1 MTYDDVMFANFT
13 IQPIELPYSC
23 ANSIH
28 LVSSAYNKQLRVS
41 SKVQTLSHEARD
53 CTGMRLNSKIQNL
66 VDNLGANLTWLQAP
80 LTCQQDLSDL
90 DYCTYLVE
98 ILKRDKLTDFAL

>member
-1 MTYDDVMFANFT
+1 
-13 IQPIELPYSC
+13 
-23 ANSIH
+23 
-28 LVSSAYNKQLRVS
+28 
-41 SKVQTLSHEARD
+41 
-53 CTGMRLNSKIQNL
+53 MRLNSKIQNL